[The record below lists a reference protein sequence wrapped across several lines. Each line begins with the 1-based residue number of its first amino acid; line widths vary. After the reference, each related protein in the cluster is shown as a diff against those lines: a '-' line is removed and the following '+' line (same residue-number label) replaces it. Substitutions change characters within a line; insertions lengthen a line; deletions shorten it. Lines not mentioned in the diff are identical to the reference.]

1 MRGQRQ
7 QICKPNIKNL
17 QGKDGAGSTGIR
29 SEREREARKYR
40 KEESKVEGVT
50 NRCASVSVLDPNVF
64 ACSTGFIHM
73 CKDELHLVVSKFHST
88 INRRSYFLPSLGLRI

>member
-1 MRGQRQ
+1 MRGQKQ
-7 QICKPNIKNL
+7 QICKPNIENL

-50 NRCASVSVLDPNVF
+50 NRCASVSVNLDPIVLH
-64 ACSTGFIHM
+64 AQLVLFICVRM
-73 CKDELHLVVSKFHST
+73 
-88 INRRSYFLPSLGLRI
+88 SYI